1 MKKASYGRKRLKDK
15 KRFARKYERGKNSP
29 PFFSDFKKMMLK
41 ISTQEIDLNF
51 GENLVLNLR
60 VRTGL

>member
-41 ISTQEIDLNF
+41 IST
-51 GENLVLNLR
+51 
-60 VRTGL
+60 